1 MDILP
6 ALQRYPI
13 KIKLE
18 DGTDIEL
25 RPLDK
30 DDKIRL
36 AKFFQRVS
44 EEDRFYLKEN
54 VTAPEVIHNWIDNLD
69 YDRVVPIVAVANGN
83 IVADATL
90 HRSRVPARRH
100 VGELRVVVDPDF
112 RSKGL
117 GSRLIHELVD
127 LGRVLE
133 LDKLYFELVDRRE
146 LGAIHAAVYAGFE
159 EVAALKD
166 RVKDAYGSM
175 QDLVIME
182 ISLKEN
188 DMDFVHF

>member
-1 MDILP
+1 MDIIP
-6 ALQRYPI
+6 ALKRYPV

-18 DGTDIEL
+18 DGTGLEL
-25 RPLDK
+25 RPLNQ

-54 VTAPEVIHNWIDNLD
+54 VTAPQVIHGWIDNLD
-69 YDRVVPIVAVANGN
+69 YDRVVPIVAVHGDD

-100 VGELRVVVDPDF
+100 VAELRVVVDPDY
-112 RSKGL
+112 RSRGV
-117 GSRLIHELVD
+117 GSRLIHEMID

-133 LDKLYFELVDRRE
+133 LDKLVFELVDRRE

-159 EVAALKD
+159 EVAVLKD
-166 RVKDAYGSM
+166 RVKDVYGSM

-182 ISLKEN
+182 MSLKQD
-188 DMDFVHF
+188 DMPFGHF

>member
-6 ALQRYPI
+6 ALQRYPV
-13 KIKLE
+13 KITLE

-30 DDKIRL
+30 DDKIGL

-69 YDRVVPIVAVANGN
+69 YDRVVPIVAVANDS
-83 IVADATL
+83 IVADGTL

-100 VGELRVVVDPDF
+100 VGELRVVVDPNF

-146 LGAIHAAVYAGFE
+146 LGAIHAAAYAGFE

>member
-13 KIKLE
+13 KLTLE

-30 DDKIRL
+30 DDKIGL

-69 YDRVVPIVAVANGN
+69 YDRVVPIVAVADDN
-83 IVADATL
+83 IVADGTL

-133 LDKLYFELVDRRE
+133 LDKLYFTVRDTGIGVEAELIEKNLIYESFYQADSSTTRE
-146 LGAIHAAVYAGFE
+146 YDGICGPA
-159 EVAALKD
+159 
-166 RVKDAYGSM
+166 M
-175 QDLVIME
+175 T
-182 ISLKEN
+182 
-188 DMDFVHF
+188 